1 MINKLKALCD
11 LCGASG
17 NEDAVREYILA
28 QIGDSAQC
36 TTDNM
41 GNIIA
46 FKKGKKRSSVR
57 LMVDAHT
64 DEVGII
70 ITAVTDDGFLKFV
83 TVGGINDSIL
93 LSRTVKIGD
102 GVKGVI
108 GCKAVHLSTAEERKK
123 APKADALYIDIGAK
137 DKIEAEA
144 RVAVGDYGVLD
155 SDFEIMGDNVK
166 AKAIDDRAGC
176 LILIELLKTDS
187 EYDFY
192 ATFTVQEEIGTRGAR
207 VAAYTVNPDAALV
220 IESTTAADIDGV
232 ADENKVCRLGC
243 GPAVSFMDRGTV
255 YNRELYDMAINSGI
269 KCQPKASVT
278 GGNNSSAIHLSRQ
291 GVKTLAI
298 SVPCRYIHSPS
309 CVANMDDIK
318 GAVELT
324 KYMIERIC
332 SGDNN

>member
-1 MINKLKALCD
+1 MIDKLKTLCS
-11 LCGASG
+11 LFGPSGA
-17 NEDAVREYILA
+17 EDAVREYIIE

-36 TTDNM
+36 SVDNL

-46 FKKGKKRSSVR
+46 FKKGEKRSGVK

-70 ITAVTDDGFLKFV
+70 ITAITDDGFLKFV
-83 TVGGINDSIL
+83 TVGGINDCIL
-93 LSRTVKIGD
+93 LSRTVTLSG
-102 GVKGVI
+102 GVQGVI

-123 APKADALYIDIGAK
+123 APKSEALYIDIGAENK
-137 DKIEAEA
+137 AQAEQKIKI
-144 RVAVGDYGVLD
+144 GDYGVIN

-176 LILIELLKTDS
+176 LILIELLKQKS

-207 VAAYTVNPDAALV
+207 VAAYSLNPDVALV
-220 IESTTAADIDGV
+220 LEATTAADIMGV
-232 ADENKVCRLGC
+232 ADENKVCSLGC

-255 YNRELYDMAINSGI
+255 YNRGLYDMALNSGI
-269 KCQPKASVT
+269 PCQPKASVT

-309 CVANMDDIK
+309 CVANLTDMENALK
-318 GAVELT
+318 LT
-324 KYMIERIC
+324 KYMIEKIC
-332 SGDNN
+332 SGARD